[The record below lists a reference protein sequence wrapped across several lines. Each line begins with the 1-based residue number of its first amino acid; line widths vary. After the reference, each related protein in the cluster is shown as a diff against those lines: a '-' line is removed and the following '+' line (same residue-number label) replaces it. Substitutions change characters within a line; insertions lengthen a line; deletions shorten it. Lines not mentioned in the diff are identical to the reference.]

1 MRKEMIMGVEALE
14 IAGEIGAVP
23 TCSKCGSERVVR
35 DAWGCW
41 NPASGLWELE
51 DVFDQEFCK
60 KCEAETH
67 FVWKRVDA
75 IPSLRIRELNDRFRQ
90 DAVGLGSIVLTEG
103 IVCQG
108 QAFVQ
113 DVAEAVQG
121 FKDFSKDND
130 PWGEH
135 DFGAVE
141 VAGQK
146 IFWKID
152 YYTPDLTA
160 GSENPANEGQ
170 THRVLTIMLAGEY

>member
-1 MRKEMIMGVEALE
+1 MGKDEVEVV
-14 IAGEIGAVP
+14 AGDIGTVP
-23 TCSKCGSERVVR
+23 TCRECGSERVVL
-35 DAWGCW
+35 DAWGCF

-51 DVFDQEFCK
+51 DMFDQEFCK
-60 KCEAETH
+60 QCEGDTH
-67 FVWKRVDA
+67 FVWKRVDDVT
-75 IPSLRIRELNDRFRQ
+75 SLRIRELNDSFRQ
-90 DAVGLGSIVLTEG
+90 EGLGQGSMALTQGIVGLGL
-103 IVCQG
+103 
-108 QAFVQ
+108 AFARDAV
-113 DVAEAVQG
+113 VAVRE

-146 IFWKID
+146 VFWKID
-152 YYTPDLTA
+152 YYTPDLQA